1 MNRVRSNRKQLT
13 ALICFVVAGALG
25 LAGQAKPTNLFK
37 EVMDRKGKIVWK
49 NAPAS
54 AIPQDVCAILQ
65 ACAGA
70 PDKLIALPKVTEGG
84 KQVARGLFLSR
95 TNDAKKADVVIL
107 LRQTP
112 TDAYFFALAPDGTV
126 QKAAYWAT
134 GKSWVPMGA
143 AISRPIY
150 DKDKQVW
157 LDHMAKVSAA
167 PAAAPAADSQGN

>member
-1 MNRVRSNRKQLT
+1 MNRVCFTRRQLT
-13 ALICFVVAGALG
+13 ALLCLVLAGTLG

-37 EVMDRKGKIVWK
+37 EVVDRKGKIVWK
-49 NAPAS
+49 NAPPNAN
-54 AIPQDVCAILQ
+54 PQDVCAILQ

-70 PDKLIALPKVTEGG
+70 PDKLIALPKVTEGA

-112 TDAYFFALAPDGTV
+112 TDAYFFALAPDGSV
-126 QKAAYWAT
+126 QKAAYWTT
-134 GKSWVPMGA
+134 GKPWVPMGA
-143 AISRPIY
+143 AISRSIS

-157 LDHMAKVSAA
+157 LDHIAKISSGTSAA
-167 PAAAPAADSQGN
+167 SN